1 MPSSTIAKR
10 LFIVGSS
17 RSGTTLLQVSVGAHP
32 RIRSFPET
40 FFFQELTRY
49 LSWIPARLGAPTG
62 RQHKAFARFLRE
74 IGRPDFANRRPSRW
88 ASMQATVDA
97 FRSVLDDVTR
107 ASGCDIWLE
116 KTPMHVHELPYIER
130 YVPDAHIIHMIR
142 DGRSVVASIHDRAC
156 KHPEKFGDQKNPL
169 FGIGRW
175 NYAMFD
181 SVRCAGR
188 PNHSF
193 VFYEDLVRDT
203 EAVLQRLCEEIGIAY
218 RPVTC
223 AAREESAQQAIPS
236 WRTWI
241 HNAAASPAPRASKF
255 GRLFSRRQQRH
266 HAITAGLALCPCT
279 RKRCTSGMAL
289 KSRTILCPFPRCPAP
304 NNAKA
309 CKDST
314 HGSAQRLV
322 TG

>member
-1 MPSSTIAKR
+1 MSSSTIAKR

-62 RQHKAFARFLRE
+62 RQHIAFARFLRE
-74 IGRPDFANRRPSRW
+74 IGHPEFADWRPSRW
-88 ASMQATVDA
+88 APMQATVDA

-169 FGIGRW
+169 FGIGLW

-203 EAVLQRLCEEIGIAY
+203 GAVLRRLCEEIGTRTVRSRA
-218 RPVTC
+218 RPARKARSKPFHRGGPGFTTRPLRQRRGRRSSADC
-223 AAREESAQQAIPS
+223 SAAGSSAPS
-236 WRTWI
+236 RPD
-241 HNAAASPAPRASKF
+241 SPYS
-255 GRLFSRRQQRH
+255 
-266 HAITAGLALCPCT
+266 CT
-279 RKRCTSGMAL
+279 KRCTSGMA
-289 KSRTILCPFPRCPAP
+289 
-304 NNAKA
+304 
-309 CKDST
+309 
-314 HGSAQRLV
+314 
-322 TG
+322 